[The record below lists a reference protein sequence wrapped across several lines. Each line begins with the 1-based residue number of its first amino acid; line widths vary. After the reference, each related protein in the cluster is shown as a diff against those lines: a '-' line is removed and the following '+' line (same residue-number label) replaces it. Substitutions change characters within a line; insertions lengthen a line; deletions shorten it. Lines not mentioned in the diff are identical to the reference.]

1 MPADFLQGP
10 MGSLL
15 VAMSLTLI
23 ICAESR
29 WLPWAPYFLIYAL
42 LAPAFPMMLG
52 GWSLG
57 NLQDLWRE
65 HATWLIGA
73 AAAMLIWELGV
84 ATWFYERVWLRSRG
98 RAGDP
103 RHSPTHAME
112 LLTEKAGDRAHLG
125 PRASAAVFGIYS
137 LVWAPIAE
145 ELFYWGYLYVN
156 LRKGM
161 PFWTAALITSGFFGI
176 RHATHFLFLR
186 GRFPWAAA
194 SWLAFSTGVTALINC
209 MLFERIQALI
219 PLILI
224 HLAANLLFALYAA
237 SLSRPEDPPPMP
249 HRRG

>member
-1 MPADFLQGP
+1 MLADFLQGP
-10 MGSLL
+10 VGSLL

-29 WLPWAPYFLIYAL
+29 WVPWAPYFLIYAL
-42 LAPAFPMMLG
+42 LAPAFPLMLG

-57 NLQDLWRE
+57 RLPDLWRV
-65 HATWLIGA
+65 HGTWLIGA
-73 AAAMLIWELGV
+73 AAAMLIWELGI
-84 ATWFYERVWLRSRG
+84 ATWCYERVWLRSRG

-112 LLTEKAGDRAHLG
+112 LLTEMAGSRARLG

-156 LRKGM
+156 LREGM
-161 PFWTAALITSGFFGI
+161 TFWAATLITSGFFGL

-186 GRFPWAAA
+186 GHYPWPAAA
-194 SWLAFSTGVTALINC
+194 WLAASTGVTAVINSA
-209 MLFERIQALI
+209 LFEATRSLL

-224 HLAANLLFALYAA
+224 HLVANLLFALYAA
-237 SLSRPEDPPPMP
+237 SSSRIQSASVS
-249 HRRG
+249 G